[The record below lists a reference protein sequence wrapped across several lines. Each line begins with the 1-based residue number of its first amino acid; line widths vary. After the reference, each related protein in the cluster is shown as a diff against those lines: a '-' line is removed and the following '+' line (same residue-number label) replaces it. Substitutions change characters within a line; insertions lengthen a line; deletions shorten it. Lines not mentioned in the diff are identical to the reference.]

1 MYVLVMLVF
10 NSIIHFVDLRK
21 NLDKLTHSQKVGVKH
36 FEDFEKRIPR
46 EEMIEL
52 QVLHVFVAIC

>member
-1 MYVLVMLVF
+1 MVSY
-10 NSIIHFVDLRK
+10 IYFVDLRK

-52 QVLHVFVAIC
+52 QVLHVFVAISRTDEAVRY